1 MALPFDTGAAPTD
14 ARAVRILAKT
24 LYKELRA
31 AGLGDKEV
39 VSVASEL
46 LSQLSNEV
54 RGRSTLPPAA
64 E

>member
-1 MALPFDTGAAPTD
+1 MALPFDSGTAPTD

-39 VSVASEL
+39 VSIASEL
-46 LSQLSNEV
+46 ISQLSHEV
-54 RGRSTLPPAA
+54 KGRRTVPPPA